1 MRTRDIKQTRPAATS
16 PPLKAGGVLQRKRG
30 SRFNEAGV
38 VPPVV
43 HDVLRSSGQPLDAST
58 RSFMEPRF
66 AHDFSGVPVHSA
78 PLAASSLAVVPP
90 HHGSEIE
97 ADAVAQQVMRS
108 TNAAPRADAAQD
120 FSRVRIHNDAKAAES
135 ARAVNARAYTVGENI
150 VFGSNR
156 YVPGTQEGKALLAH
170 ELTHTIQQQQGG
182 LRGGPTVQRAPID
195 DVRENMSYGFT
206 DWAITDEEALESL
219 ALLGAIPPASLAAE
233 LAKLDSKYVT
243 RLLDNLPDSA
253 KTGEI
258 YKRLVEALGP
268 TGVAPYAVDQLN
280 RGLFDWAITD
290 EDVTRVF
297 NTFITLPA
305 AQQEDFLANL
315 NAAERLG
322 RLIDNSNRGHH
333 ALYIRPWIS
342 TIARGATT
350 QRQRDILRVIVA
362 ESHDDALAT
371 LTLATEIRFD
381 VAVARSTIPGRTP
394 DDWEPGKLRE
404 TYLIMDTLPESHVA
418 HNKEL
423 LRFGQFTQNPV
434 VMGTGMAITA
444 GVYSSAQRELIVNV
458 KAGDI
463 SQTIVHETGHAV
475 DQQLGWSLSAEPAKP
490 ERGGWKS
497 YGGVHADVAKDMV
510 DDSNAGIKTKLT
522 VPQRTDVETQM
533 ASAMNTSNAAPLSGN
548 ISGLAW
554 FGALAAADKTAVLDD
569 RAIAAIGIGL
579 NQPYFLAADGGEH
592 LGDHIYQES
601 YNPTW
606 VRYRHEARSRLL
618 TQYQFRDEGEWF
630 AEAYEFYYRPDAR
643 GRGAA
648 LNDKDP
654 STKTYFDNSV
664 HTLAPSR

>member
-1 MRTRDIKQTRPAATS
+1 
-16 PPLKAGGVLQRKRG
+16 
-30 SRFNEAGV
+30 
-38 VPPVV
+38 
-43 HDVLRSSGQPLDAST
+43 
-58 RSFMEPRF
+58 MEPCF
-66 AHDFSGVPVHSA
+66 AHDFSRVPAYHA
-78 PLAASSLAVVPP
+78 PHAAGPLTVVPP
-90 HHGSEIE
+90 HHGSEVE
-97 ADAVAQQVMRS
+97 ADDVARRVTHSTAAVA
-108 TNAAPRADAAQD
+108 RADAGQD
-120 FSRVRIHNDAKAAES
+120 FSRVRVHTDAKAAES
-135 ARAVNARAYTVGENI
+135 ARAVNAHAYTVGEDI

-156 YVPGTQEGKALLAH
+156 YVPDSQEGKSLLAH
-170 ELTHTIQQQQGG
+170 ELTHTIQQRGG
-182 LRGGPTVQRAPID
+182 GALGPTVQRAPID
-195 DVRENMSYGFT
+195 DVRENMSYGLT

-253 KTGEI
+253 KTGEV
-258 YKRLVEALGP
+258 YQRVLAAAGP
-268 TGVAPYAVDQLN
+268 AGAMPYAEDQLS
-280 RGLFDWAITD
+280 RGLFDWAVTD

-342 TIARGATT
+342 TIARGTT
-350 QRQRDILRVIVA
+350 TARQREILRTIVA

-394 DDWEPGKLRE
+394 VDWEPGKLRE

-434 VMGTGMAITA
+434 VMGTGTA
-444 GVYSSAQRELIVNV
+444 TTTGVYSSAQRELIVNV

-463 SQTIVHETGHAV
+463 RQTIVHETGHAV

-522 VPQRTDVETQM
+522 VPRRTDVETQM